1 MLGTFFV
8 YTLGLSMPIFKKKSL
23 RRLLGIGK
31 AASFCFLCFCR
42 GMQVP
47 ESVHFYP
54 KNRPKNSHSSSLEY
68 YNTQLK
74 IKIFHK
80 KHLALSSI
88 LLFRDINVHSG
99 TCIPQ
104 LKQKDRTYICLVKFK
119 IYLGQAAGAMCGI
132 WNIGD
137 VSLIKAQDKDS

>member
-1 MLGTFFV
+1 
-8 YTLGLSMPIFKKKSL
+8 
-23 RRLLGIGK
+23 
-31 AASFCFLCFCR
+31 
-42 GMQVP
+42 MQVP

-74 IKIFHK
+74 IKFFHK

-88 LLFRDINVHSG
+88 LLFWDINVHSG

-104 LKQKDRTYICLVKFK
+104 LKQKHRTYIWFYWEKYFLKPTDNTKFYFVVVK
-119 IYLGQAAGAMCGI
+119 I
-132 WNIGD
+132 NI
-137 VSLIKAQDKDS
+137 

>member
-1 MLGTFFV
+1 
-8 YTLGLSMPIFKKKSL
+8 
-23 RRLLGIGK
+23 
-31 AASFCFLCFCR
+31 
-42 GMQVP
+42 MQVP

-74 IKIFHK
+74 IKFFHK

-104 LKQKDRTYICLVKFK
+104 LKQKDRTYICPQFLSNHKETLGLIIYNWYFGLWILRKNTGFLSKFLVPKYWTSMGLIIYIWYFGLWILRKNTGFLWKF
-119 IYLGQAAGAMCGI
+119 
-132 WNIGD
+132 
-137 VSLIKAQDKDS
+137 

>member
-1 MLGTFFV
+1 
-8 YTLGLSMPIFKKKSL
+8 
-23 RRLLGIGK
+23 
-31 AASFCFLCFCR
+31 
-42 GMQVP
+42 MQVP

-74 IKIFHK
+74 IKFFHK

-104 LKQKDRTYICLVKFK
+104 LKQKDRTYIWLNR
-119 IYLGQAAGAMCGI
+119 LPE
-132 WNIGD
+132 D
-137 VSLIKAQDKDS
+137 PSLTEQTLPSHKKMNP

>member
-1 MLGTFFV
+1 
-8 YTLGLSMPIFKKKSL
+8 
-23 RRLLGIGK
+23 
-31 AASFCFLCFCR
+31 
-42 GMQVP
+42 MQVP

-104 LKQKDRTYICLVKFK
+104 LKQKDRTYICFITKLFSILTEFLIFEKSFFFNLVFSAYMGEN
-119 IYLGQAAGAMCGI
+119 ISFILNS
-132 WNIGD
+132 WNLVMLPGN
-137 VSLIKAQDKDS
+137 KHQ